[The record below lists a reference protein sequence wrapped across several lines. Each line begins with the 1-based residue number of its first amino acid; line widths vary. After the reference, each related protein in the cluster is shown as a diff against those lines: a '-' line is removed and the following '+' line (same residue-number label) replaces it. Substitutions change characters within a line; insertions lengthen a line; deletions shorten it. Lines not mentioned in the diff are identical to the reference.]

1 MTQRRTQEWLDM
13 RRQVAV
19 TGSTLHRTIGMDGIK
34 RLNENFDEKVNDAE
48 PQMPSTEVQQA
59 IDHGTDN
66 ESNMI
71 GALVSKVLPIF
82 SPYMVYRVSQKT
94 CPFSDFWSWGRR

>member
-1 MTQRRTQEWLDM
+1 M

-19 TGSTLHRTIGMDGIK
+19 TGSTLHRAIGMDGLT
-34 RLNENFDEKVNDAE
+34 RLKENFDEKVNDAE

-59 IDHGTDN
+59 MDHGTDN

-71 GALVSKVLPIF
+71 ATLVSKVLPIF
-82 SPYMVYRVSQKT
+82 FPYMVYMVLQL
-94 CPFSDFWSWGRR
+94 PNGNSDFAHLIV